1 MNVNIFNT
9 DFLLL
14 PERAIYWPS
23 HRALILSDLHIGK
36 SMHFR
41 KEGLAIPAGA
51 TQDDLRVLGLLIK
64 EFAIERL
71 IIVGDMFHS
80 KHNAEVEL
88 FADWR
93 NSFEDIEI
101 ILAEG
106 NHDIFNE
113 ADYERLGIDVQ
124 HEVVIGSFI
133 FSHVCR
139 NEKNMFCFSGH
150 IHPGIRISG
159 FARQSVKLPCF
170 HFTAN
175 TCTLPAFSTFT
186 GLHIIMPSALD
197 KVYAISGKEIIKVAF
212 RNTS

>member
-1 MNVNIFNT
+1 MNIKIFNT

-14 PERAIYWPS
+14 PERAVYWPLHS
-23 HRALILSDLHIGK
+23 ALILSDLHIGK

-51 TQDDLRVLGLLIK
+51 TQEDLRVLGATIK
-64 EFAIERL
+64 QFAVEQL

-93 NSFEDIEI
+93 NRFGDVEI

-113 ADYERLGIDVQ
+113 ADYDRLGIDVR
-124 HEVVIGSFI
+124 HEIAIDAFL
-133 FSHVCR
+133 FSHICR
-139 NEKNMFCFSGH
+139 AEKGMFCFSGH
-150 IHPGIRISG
+150 IHPGVRISG
-159 FARQSVKLPCF
+159 LARQSVKLPCF
-170 HFTAN
+170 HFTPYS
-175 TCTLPAFSTFT
+175 CTLPAFSTFT
-186 GLHIIMPSALD
+186 GLHIIKPKPLD
-197 KVYAISGKEIIKVAF
+197 KVYAISGKEVILF
-212 RNTS
+212 